1 LHFRVLNA
9 GPILAIADNNAHRAT
24 DKLSTMKPQDWSHP
38 QHPEFTLSSR
48 KDWLDLSAINDA
60 FESDL
65 VYWNSRQPEDVLRKM
80 LDNSLSLGLYHTG
93 ADDGE

>member
-1 LHFRVLNA
+1 
-9 GPILAIADNNAHRAT
+9 
-24 DKLSTMKPQDWSHP
+24 MMPQDWIHP
-38 QHPEFTLSSR
+38 QHAEFILSTR

-93 ADDGE
+93 SDGGESAQLSRVPHALNKESFAQHDSKSVSPES